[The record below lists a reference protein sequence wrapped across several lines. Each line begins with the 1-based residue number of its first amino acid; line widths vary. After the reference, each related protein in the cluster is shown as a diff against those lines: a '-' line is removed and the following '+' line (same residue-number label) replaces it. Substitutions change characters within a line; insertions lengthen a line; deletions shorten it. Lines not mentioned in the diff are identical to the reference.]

1 MCHMGGRKWVTSKS
15 VGRNFR
21 FLDSLKDTRPFRNDD
36 QTGNSDPNDLT
47 HLPKEGGNCW
57 PWKSIFL
64 SQNTQKRQDYPHFLH
79 PNLLLES
86 NVN

>member
-47 HLPKEGGNCW
+47 H
-57 PWKSIFL
+57 
-64 SQNTQKRQDYPHFLH
+64 
-79 PNLLLES
+79 
-86 NVN
+86 